1 MPYRQ
6 RPDGNPIFN
15 AVRLSE
21 NGVALALCSV
31 YQVLRRQ
38 QCTLRYRYCPIA
50 ACFDVSTP

>member
-31 YQVLRRQ
+31 YQVLLPAQ
-38 QCTLRYRYCPIA
+38 HLIHGTAIA
-50 ACFDVSTP
+50 QSPLALT